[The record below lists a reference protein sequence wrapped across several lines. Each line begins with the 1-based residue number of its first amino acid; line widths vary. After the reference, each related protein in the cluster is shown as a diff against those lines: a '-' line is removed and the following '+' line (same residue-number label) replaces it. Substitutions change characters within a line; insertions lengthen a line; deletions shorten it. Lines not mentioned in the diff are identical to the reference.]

1 MNLANI
7 VKDLSLYTTGS
18 GGPEGAKH
26 PVVAAVEKLQ
36 EETSKEPMDKEEIQ
50 VAKDSS
56 YILFVQGLSV
66 PFACVG
72 SGDPVRVLRLYTT
85 NTLDIL

>member
-7 VKDLSLYTTGS
+7 VKDLSLYAAGS
-18 GGPEGAKH
+18 DGPEGAKH

-50 VAKDSS
+50 VGKDSS
-56 YILFVQGLSV
+56 YILFASRAQISL
-66 PFACVG
+66 PNF
-72 SGDPVRVLRLYTT
+72 LINMNYLE
-85 NTLDIL
+85 

>member
-7 VKDLSLYTTGS
+7 VKNLSLYTTGS

-50 VAKDSS
+50 VGKDSS
-56 YILFVQGLSV
+56 YI
-66 PFACVG
+66 
-72 SGDPVRVLRLYTT
+72 
-85 NTLDIL
+85 